1 MDSTHGQ
8 MLSAAITYELEKSQ
22 RNAGEKV
29 VPWFFKNMPDS
40 YFRHI
45 KRSEINRHLRAV
57 SALTVAG
64 EQASPS
70 ASLTLLAENEVTSI
84 HSDDRPGL
92 LNEILDDLSKKSKVS
107 GRKPLQALKAFSAKD
122 GSIVMNIFDFGKRK
136 SYSGDTEEQQLGK
149 SRIMSYIGDLKSGAF
164 AGEAG
169 HASPDSELLEEDSLE
184 GYMQMCSADYI
195 AISDPRRFCLQ
206 REMYDKVSGTED
218 VEILIDDDTNWGE
231 GSEMVTIAAPNMPP
245 TKVIQAIAAH
255 LAAFKIKINRA
266 HVDVVLSP
274 DAELGDNINYDEH
287 REYVV
292 MCRLLVSTTA
302 PLPSWGQ
309 AQYSFQDVL
318 QGLRRVKW
326 LDGEALKLFRQHMP
340 MLGID
345 CVLTAEVISALCNA
359 LRTPLSKVDRFA
371 YAGWRLNSVVQE
383 HANLP
388 IAVDI
393 AHLLL
398 ARFDPDGPMAE
409 VDFLA
414 KADAIRATIA
424 DQVHPVD
431 ASTLLT
437 SMVEMVTHVLRTN
450 VHETRRYALS
460 FRLDPKVMH
469 ELAGDDRPIPY
480 GVFYVHGR
488 RFDGFHVRFRD
499 IARGGLRMVTPRM
512 QAYEGET
519 CRHYDEAYNLAT
531 AQQLKNKDI
540 PEGGS
545 KAVVLIRPSEV
556 SQGYRLVRKCVKGFV
571 DAILDLVGGDDVQN
585 RIVARNEIKDILY
598 FGPDE
603 QIIPADIAW
612 MAKRATKRQ
621 YFNGDA
627 FISSKAENGINHKEF
642 GVTSEGVN
650 VFLEV
655 ALKRVGG
662 IDPYTDPFTV
672 KLTGGPDGDVAGNI
686 IKIMHREYGSNVK
699 VVGIADGFGAAE
711 DPEGL
716 SMPELLRL
724 VEEGKA
730 IDCYGELDPALRSGS
745 CTFWDISTP
754 AGNEARNT
762 LHNRVKAD
770 AFVPAGG
777 RPDTIGAK
785 NWRAYL
791 NPETGQPSA
800 PVICEGANLFLTP
813 PARNALFT
821 EGGVMIVKDS
831 SANKCGVMCSSY
843 EIMAA
848 MLVSKREFIDNKE
861 QIVTDVLAKLKGL
874 ARTEANLLFDEY
886 EKDPSCQLP
895 ALSARISNAIIK
907 VSDAVSAAL
916 DKMDD
921 SELQS
926 DKFGAVLAEHL
937 PDKLNEIG
945 FDRLHDRVPAAYIR
959 QIIAKR
965 LGTKLVYTEGL
976 EYCERTP
983 VSAIAQ
989 MALGYVDAERD
1000 LRSLLDNAD
1009 STDKA
1014 TQKEW
1019 KARVLK
1025 LLSDGSP
1032 RLVLEARRPTAL
1044 G

>member
-1 MDSTHGQ
+1 
-8 MLSAAITYELEKSQ
+8 
-22 RNAGEKV
+22 
-29 VPWFFKNMPDS
+29 
-40 YFRHI
+40 
-45 KRSEINRHLRAV
+45 
-57 SALTVAG
+57 
-64 EQASPS
+64 
-70 ASLTLLAENEVTSI
+70 
-84 HSDDRPGL
+84 
-92 LNEILDDLSKKSKVS
+92 
-107 GRKPLQALKAFSAKD
+107 
-122 GSIVMNIFDFGKRK
+122 
-136 SYSGDTEEQQLGK
+136 
-149 SRIMSYIGDLKSGAF
+149 
-164 AGEAG
+164 
-169 HASPDSELLEEDSLE
+169 
-184 GYMQMCSADYI
+184 
-195 AISDPRRFCLQ
+195 
-206 REMYDKVSGTED
+206 
-218 VEILIDDDTNWGE
+218 
-231 GSEMVTIAAPNMPP
+231 
-245 TKVIQAIAAH
+245 
-255 LAAFKIKINRA
+255 
-266 HVDVVLSP
+266 
-274 DAELGDNINYDEH
+274 
-287 REYVV
+287 
-292 MCRLLVSTTA
+292 MCRLLVKSTKA
-302 PLPSWGQ
+302 LPSWDQ
-309 AQYSFQDVL
+309 RQYSFQDVL

-326 LDGEALKLFRQHMP
+326 LDTEALSLFRKHMP
-340 MLGID
+340 VLGID

-371 YAGWRLNSVVQE
+371 YAGWRLNAVVQE
-383 HANLP
+383 PANLP
-388 IAVDI
+388 IAVNI

-398 ARFDPDGPMAE
+398 ARFNPAGPMAE
-409 VDFLA
+409 ADFSA

-424 DQVHPVD
+424 DRVQQVD

-437 SMVEMVTHVLRTN
+437 SMVEMATHVLRTN

-512 QAYEGET
+512 QAYEGES

-556 SQGYRLVRKCVKGFV
+556 SQDYRLVRKCVKGFV
-571 DAILDLVGGDDVQN
+571 DAVLDLVGGDDVQN

-603 QIIPADIAW
+603 QIIPQDIAW
-612 MAKRATKRQ
+612 MAKRAAKRQ

-662 IDPYTDPFTV
+662 IDPYTQPFTV

-730 IDCYGELDPALRSGS
+730 IDCYGEHDPALRAGS

-777 RPDTIGAK
+777 RPDTIGAAS
-785 NWRAYL
+785 WRAYL
-791 NPETGQPSA
+791 DPETGKPSA

-813 PARNALFT
+813 PAREALFT

-848 MLVSKREFIDNKE
+848 MLIDKQEFIDNKE
-861 QIVTDVLAKLKGL
+861 QIVRTLRPFPTVL
-874 ARTEANLLFDEY
+874 
-886 EKDPSCQLP
+886 
-895 ALSARISNAIIK
+895 
-907 VSDAVSAAL
+907 
-916 DKMDD
+916 
-921 SELQS
+921 
-926 DKFGAVLAEHL
+926 
-937 PDKLNEIG
+937 
-945 FDRLHDRVPAAYIR
+945 
-959 QIIAKR
+959 
-965 LGTKLVYTEGL
+965 
-976 EYCERTP
+976 
-983 VSAIAQ
+983 
-989 MALGYVDAERD
+989 
-1000 LRSLLDNAD
+1000 
-1009 STDKA
+1009 
-1014 TQKEW
+1014 
-1019 KARVLK
+1019 
-1025 LLSDGSP
+1025 
-1032 RLVLEARRPTAL
+1032 
-1044 G
+1044 